1 MKKKAEVDLQD
12 RNWIECNFMGT
23 NIKWKLIMDLRIIY
37 IPKTSFSAIQ
47 YTDGIQKVKI
57 ELK

>member
-1 MKKKAEVDLQD
+1 MKKKA
-12 RNWIECNFMGT
+12 RSRSRIEIGLNVTLWAPTSSGSS
-23 NIKWKLIMDLRIIY
+23 IMDLRIIY
-37 IPKTSFSAIQ
+37 SPKTSFSAIQ